1 MTPEIE
7 ESKRRLYAL
16 ATPRMR
22 AALDRGFRLL
32 ARPFPPPDEPEVRE
46 ARQNR
51 EANRLLS
58 DRERGAKNGIGNLPA
73 ASKKPGLPGANRI
86 IYI

>member
-16 ATPRMR
+16 ATNPRMR
-22 AALDRGFRLL
+22 AALDRGFALL
-32 ARPFPPPDEPEVRE
+32 ARLPPPDEPEVRE
-46 ARQNR
+46 VRQNR

-58 DRERGAKNGIGNLPA
+58 DCLAKRPRESAEPKTG
-73 ASKKPGLPGANRI
+73 
-86 IYI
+86 